1 MIRLIIFVLTIFFT
15 FTSIAQTKGNFSD
28 LVSEIESNNLSI
40 LVSEKSLNS
49 DKAEI
54 STANNLSDPEIEF
67 SHQWGQKGIGN
78 KWGVGIY
85 QSFEWPGVYQSRK
98 NRISNEKLALEQIH
112 RETIRNIRF
121 QIRCSLIDI
130 AFYKQLISL
139 SQGQMNRID
148 SLYSLYLKGVSLG
161 EISKLDI
168 NKLKIERISASRQL
182 NEAENAF
189 KECFTKIVEL
199 NGGKDCSDIVS
210 NISDFPNDELLSID
224 YYKSK
229 SLLDDPTTAY
239 RSYLSNAI
247 KYQEQELKRSNI
259 PGFSVGYNHD
269 YELGEHFNGVS
280 IGLTLPLFS
289 NRHKAATIEQRKLL
303 LESEQI
309 EAENSLKSTIET
321 AYDQVLN
328 LDREIGQYNSVLMD
342 SDNVRL
348 LDIAL
353 NSGHI
358 TLIEYLLEINFFI
371 DAHKQLLEINRQ
383 RAVNMCKLTQWID
396 R

>member
-1 MIRLIIFVLTIFFT
+1 MNRLLLFILTIYFPLI
-15 FTSIAQTKGNFSD
+15 SIAQTKDKFSD
-28 LVSEIESNNLSI
+28 IVSEIEANNLVVSVSKQSI
-40 LVSEKSLNS
+40 NSEKADL
-49 DKAEI
+49 
-54 STANNLSDPEIEF
+54 STINNLSDPEIEF

-78 KWGVGIY
+78 KWGIGIS

-98 NRISNEKLALEQIH
+98 KRISSEQMALEQIH
-112 RETIRNIRF
+112 RETIRKIRF
-121 QIRCSLIDI
+121 EIRCSLIDI
-130 AFYKQLISL
+130 AYYKQLISITQ
-139 SQGQMNRID
+139 SQMNRID
-148 SLYSLYLKGVSLG
+148 SLYSLYLKGASLG

-168 NKLKIERISASRQL
+168 NKLKIERIITSRQL

-189 KECFTKIVEL
+189 KECVTKIVEL

-210 NISDFPNDELLSID
+210 NISDFPNDELLSMD

-229 SLLDDPTTAY
+229 SLLDDPTAAY
-239 RSYLSNAI
+239 RSHLSDAI

-289 NRHKAATIEQRKLL
+289 NRHKTAAIEQRKLL

-328 LDREIGQYNSVLMD
+328 LDREIGQYNSVLKD

-358 TLIEYLLEINFFI
+358 TLIEYLLEINYFI

-383 RAVNMCKLTQWID
+383 RAINMSKLTQWIN
-396 R
+396 

>member
-1 MIRLIIFVLTIFFT
+1 MNRLLLFILTIYFPLL
-15 FTSIAQTKGNFSD
+15 SIAQTKDKFSD
-28 LVSEIESNNLSI
+28 IVSEIEANNLVVSVSKQSI
-40 LVSEKSLNS
+40 NSEKADL
-49 DKAEI
+49 
-54 STANNLSDPEIEF
+54 STINNLSDPEIEF

-78 KWGVGIY
+78 KWGIGIS

-98 NRISNEKLALEQIH
+98 KRISSEQMALEQIH
-112 RETIRNIRF
+112 RETIRKIRF
-121 QIRCSLIDI
+121 EIRCSLIDI
-130 AFYKQLISL
+130 AYYKQLISITQ
-139 SQGQMNRID
+139 SQMNRID
-148 SLYSLYLKGVSLG
+148 SLYSLYLKGASLG

-168 NKLKIERISASRQL
+168 NKLKIERIITSRQL

-189 KECFTKIVEL
+189 KECVTKIVEL

-210 NISDFPNDELLSID
+210 NISDFPNDELLSMD

-239 RSYLSNAI
+239 RSHLSDAI

-289 NRHKAATIEQRKLL
+289 NRHKTAAIEQRKLL

-328 LDREIGQYNSVLMD
+328 LDREIGQYNSVLKD

-358 TLIEYLLEINFFI
+358 TLIEYLLEINYFI

-383 RAVNMCKLTQWID
+383 RAINMSKLTQWIN
-396 R
+396 

>member
-1 MIRLIIFVLTIFFT
+1 MNRFVLFILSIYFSLTA
-15 FTSIAQTKGNFSD
+15 IAQTKDKFSD
-28 LVSEIESNNLSI
+28 IVSEIEANNLVVSVSKQSI
-40 LVSEKSLNS
+40 NSEKADL
-49 DKAEI
+49 
-54 STANNLSDPEIEF
+54 STINNLSDPELEF

-78 KWGVGIY
+78 KWGIGIS

-98 NRISNEKLALEQIH
+98 KRISSEQMALEQIH
-112 RETIRNIRF
+112 RETIRKIRF
-121 QIRCSLIDI
+121 EIRCSLIDI
-130 AFYKQLISL
+130 AYYKQLITITQS
-139 SQGQMNRID
+139 QMNRID

-168 NKLKIERISASRQL
+168 NKLKIERISTSRQL

-189 KECFTKIVEL
+189 KECVAKIVEL

-229 SLLDDPTTAY
+229 SLLDDPTSAY
-239 RSYLSNAI
+239 RSYLSDAI

-289 NRHKAATIEQRKLL
+289 NRHKTTTIEQRKLL

-328 LDREIGQYNSVLMD
+328 LDREIGQYNSVLKD
-342 SDNVRL
+342 SDNIRL